1 MIRAVVL
8 GAGGHAKV
16 VCEILQ
22 LAQGLQIWRQL
33 AAGEDELLPSLMK
46 DGVTHAFIAVG
57 STSSTELRRSLF
69 DQVTRLG
76 LELLTA
82 VHPSAVIS
90 PSASVGAGT
99 AIMAGV
105 IVNAAA
111 QIGAN
116 VILNT
121 AAIVEHDV
129 IVGDHCHIAP
139 GAIIGGGVTI
149 GPGTHVG
156 IGAVVRQGQRIGANA
171 VIGAGAVVVSDVPDG
186 ATVTGIPARPRLEA
200 STRAE

>member
-1 MIRAVVL
+1 MIKAVVL
-8 GAGGHAKV
+8 GDGGHAKV
-16 VCEILQ
+16 VREILQ
-22 LAQGLQIWRQL
+22 VNPEVEVCRYL
-33 AAGEDELLPSLMK
+33 AAGEDDLLPSLIK
-46 DGVTHAFIAVG
+46 DGVTHALIAVG
-57 STSSTELRRSLF
+57 STSSTAARQALF
-69 DQVTRLG
+69 DRVTALG
-76 LELLTA
+76 LEMLTA
-82 VHPSAVIS
+82 THPSAVIS
-90 PSASVGAGT
+90 PSASIGAGT

-111 QIGAN
+111 RIGAN

-149 GPGTHVG
+149 GAGSHVG
-156 IGAVVRQGQRIGANA
+156 IGAVVRQGQRIGSHA

-186 ATVTGIPARPRLEA
+186 ETVVGVPARPR
-200 STRAE
+200 SQTTRRA